1 MKVKIWSD
9 VVCPYCYIG
18 KREFENALAKF
29 PHKDEVEVEWKSF
42 ELDRDAPV
50 RSEDDMFE
58 HLAKKYGRT
67 REQAQEIVAG
77 VVERAHSVGL
87 EYDMENAVM
96 GSSFDAHRLSQFA
109 KTKQKGSEAEER
121 LFQAYFL
128 RGEHIADRAVL
139 KKIAEEIGLDGTEVE
154 EMLVGDA
161 FTEAVHADE
170 YEAQQIGVGGVPF
183 FVLDDKYAVSGAQ
196 SSDHFLGALQQAW
209 SARKTD

>member
-96 GSSFDAHRLSQFA
+96 GSSFDAHRLIQFA

-128 RGEHIADRAVL
+128 RGEHNDKALGRKEQEL
-139 KKIAEEIGLDGTEVE
+139 LEV
-154 EMLVGDA
+154 
-161 FTEAVHADE
+161 
-170 YEAQQIGVGGVPF
+170 
-183 FVLDDKYAVSGAQ
+183 
-196 SSDHFLGALQQAW
+196 
-209 SARKTD
+209 

>member
-1 MKVKIWSD
+1 
-9 VVCPYCYIG
+9 
-18 KREFENALAKF
+18 
-29 PHKDEVEVEWKSF
+29 
-42 ELDRDAPV
+42 
-50 RSEDDMFE
+50 
-58 HLAKKYGRT
+58 
-67 REQAQEIVAG
+67 
-77 VVERAHSVGL
+77 
-87 EYDMENAVM
+87 MENAVM
-96 GSSFDAHRLSQFA
+96 GSSFDAHRLIQFA